1 MEWENV
7 REKVRGYDDHYYVT
21 DVNRILML
29 LHEARSWNIQ
39 DGRFEPQE
47 VRAEEAPLPDMTAEN
62 VDAQNETNVQR
73 ELGVSAA
80 ESISMVEPNGNTTA
94 RYQVDLG
101 TDWEEDEGV
110 SFSFPASQ

>member
-47 VRAEEAPLPDMTAEN
+47 VRAEEAPRQIRP
-62 VDAQNETNVQR
+62 QR
-73 ELGVSAA
+73 MKKIKTKLTYSA
-80 ESISMVEPNGNTTA
+80 SWVLA
-94 RYQVDLG
+94 RP
-101 TDWEEDEGV
+101 T
-110 SFSFPASQ
+110 

>member
-7 REKVRGYDDHYYVT
+7 REKDRGYDDHYYVT

-29 LHEARSWNIQ
+29 LHEARTWNIQ
-39 DGRFEPQE
+39 DGRFETRE
-47 VRAEEAPLPDMTAEN
+47 VRAEEAASPDTTAEN
-62 VDAQNETNVQR
+62 VEVQNEPN
-73 ELGVSAA
+73 
-80 ESISMVEPNGNTTA
+80 ESTTA
-94 RYQVDLG
+94 RHQIDLG